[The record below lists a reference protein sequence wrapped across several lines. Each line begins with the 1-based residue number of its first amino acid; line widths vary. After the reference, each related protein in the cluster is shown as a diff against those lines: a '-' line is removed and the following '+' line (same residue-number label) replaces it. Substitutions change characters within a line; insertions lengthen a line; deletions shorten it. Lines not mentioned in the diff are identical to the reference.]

1 MRADMVR
8 CVCID
13 GGHVKK
19 EAGEELIRRGLVTTA
34 MLDEAKAARSRNG
47 ESILTNL
54 LFDKRVRNKDEITNS
69 LAGFLKI
76 PVISLAS
83 VQPDPRL
90 IRRCSKEMARKYRFV
105 PIAVSGRHVVV
116 GMLDP
121 MDLQKIDELSGI
133 FGRPVQAVFIRK
145 SDFEAHIHGLF
156 HDAGIATGKLRVD
169 PEAIKKGSDAA
180 LVGKVLTSAIARAV
194 RGHASALD
202 FLPEKDRTF
211 IRFRF
216 GGTMKTVHE
225 LPTELHRQMIARI
238 REMAKIAP
246 ASGEKRQTGQCRV
259 GIGTSR
265 FLLHVTI
272 IPTAG
277 NEHAHIRI
285 ADVEALKLP
294 VDSLGLD
301 PAVLPAVREVLSAD
315 EGMVLVTGPPGSG
328 KTCTLYA
335 FMRHA
340 RKLGRKVMMIES
352 PVEMRVEGVT
362 QIQVDEEHGF
372 AEAAQAVLDENADVI
387 VIGDIRD
394 SDAARFAFDAA
405 GRGYLVLA
413 GMESGRI
420 REVFRAMKDRGV
432 DPAQVASVLRIISAQ
447 RLLRKLCPDCKSKAK
462 VHEEISQQ
470 WGIGEALEFYD
481 PKGCDQCLRS
491 GFRGRLAVHETMI
504 VDDAMRD
511 LMAAGTHALELEKQ
525 ARYRGMLTMF
535 EAGMNRAIEGSTSL
549 EEVFGSLPCPDT
561 FNLQERL
568 HVGRVGHLR
577 DPDAAPQDD
586 DSLADMFRAEK
597 EAAKEA
603 AAEPLNHGIF
613 MPADEPAGE
622 EAAASETPVAEP
634 VAEGE
639 GASAA
644 SEQPAAPG
652 NVEAEKATILLVD
665 DSPTTL
671 EYIKHILSIGGL
683 HVETADCAEKA
694 WKMLQQQRPDL
705 VLTDFILPDM
715 SGGELIERIRQTP
728 AFDDIGTMMMT
739 ASKDEASALNSGADA
754 FIGKPTD
761 PDLLIARAKSII
773 GIYKRRMPQQAHAV
787 SAAAPSVTS
796 DPGGVR
802 KIELSTLQFE
812 KKAAGFELD
821 TPAAAQNDD
830 LGSIFS
836 PRADDAD

>member
-1 MRADMVR
+1 MMGY
-8 CVCID
+8 VCID

-19 EAGEELIRRGLVTTA
+19 EAGEELIRRGLVTAA
-34 MLDEAKAARSRNG
+34 MLDEAAQARSRNG

-54 LFDKRVRNKDEITNS
+54 LFNRHVKNKDEITNS
-69 LAGFLKI
+69 LARFLKI

-90 IRRCSKEMARKYRFV
+90 IRKCSKEMARKYRFV

-121 MDLQKIDELSGI
+121 MDLQKIDELSGM

-156 HDAGIATGKLRVD
+156 HDAGMATGKLRVD
-169 PEAIKKGSDAA
+169 TAQMQKADHAA
-180 LVGKVLTSAIARAV
+180 LAGKVLTSAIARAV
-194 RGHASALD
+194 RSHAAELV
-202 FLPEKDRTF
+202 FLPEKDRAF

-216 GGTMKTVHE
+216 GGTVKTAHE
-225 LPTELHRQMIARI
+225 LPMELHRRLIARI

-259 GIGTSR
+259 GIGESR
-265 FLLHVTI
+265 FLLHVAI
-272 IPTAG
+272 IPTGAD
-277 NEHAHIRI
+277 EQACIRI
-285 ADVEALKLP
+285 ADVAALKLP
-294 VDSLGLD
+294 VDGIGLD
-301 PAVLPAVREVLSAD
+301 PAALPAVREALSAD
-315 EGMVLVTGPPGSG
+315 EGMVLVAGPPGSG

-340 RKLGRKVMMIES
+340 RKLGRKIMMIES
-352 PVEMRVEGVT
+352 PMEMRVEGIT
-362 QIQVDEEHGF
+362 QIQVDDEHGF
-372 AEAAQAVLDENADVI
+372 AEATQAALDENADVI

-405 GRGYLVLA
+405 SHGHLVLA
-413 GMESGRI
+413 GMEAGRI

-432 DPAQVASVLRIISAQ
+432 DPAQAASALRVISAQ
-447 RLLRKLCPDCKSKAK
+447 RLVRKLCPDCKSKAK

-470 WGIGEALEFYD
+470 WGIGEALEFYE
-481 PKGCDQCLRS
+481 PKGCDKCLRS

-504 VDDAMRD
+504 VDDKIRD

-568 HVGRVGHLR
+568 RVGRVTHLH
-577 DPDAAPQDD
+577 DPDAAPQSD
-586 DSLADMFRAEK
+586 DSLAEMFRAEK

-613 MPADEPAGE
+613 MPTAEPDEEVE
-622 EAAASETPVAEP
+622 ERETPAAASAAEVEETAE
-634 VAEGE
+634 AEEAVSG
-639 GASAA
+639 
-644 SEQPAAPG
+644 QPAAPDSG
-652 NVEAEKATILLVD
+652 EAEKATILLVD

-671 EYIKHILSIGGL
+671 EYIKHILSVGGL

-694 WKMLQQQRPDL
+694 WEMLQQQRPDL

-728 AFDDIGTMMMT
+728 DFDNVGTMMMT
-739 ASKDEASALNSGADA
+739 ANKDEASALNSGADA
-754 FIGKPTD
+754 FVGKPTD

-773 GIYKRRMPQQAHAV
+773 GIYKRRAPQP
-787 SAAAPSVTS
+787 AAS
-796 DPGGVR
+796 DPEASPPVASGPGGVR

-830 LGSIFS
+830 LGGIFS
-836 PRADDAD
+836 PKADDAD

>member
-1 MRADMVR
+1 MVR

-19 EAGEELIRRGLVTTA
+19 EVSEELIRRGLVTAA
-34 MLDEAKAARSRNG
+34 MLEEAAAAKSRNG

-54 LFDKRVRNKDEITNS
+54 LFDKRVKNKDEITNS
-69 LAGFLKI
+69 LARFLKI

-90 IRRCSKEMARKYRFV
+90 IRKCSKEMARKYRFV

-121 MDLQKIDELSGI
+121 MDLQKIDELSGL

-169 PEAIKKGSDAA
+169 PADIKKGNDAS
-180 LVGKVLTSAIARAV
+180 LVGKVLTSAIAKAV

-202 FLPEKDRTF
+202 FLPEKDRAF

-225 LPTELHRQMIARI
+225 LPMELHRRMIARI
-238 REMAKIAP
+238 REMAKITP
-246 ASGEKRQTGQCRV
+246 ASGKKRQTGQCRV

-272 IPTAG
+272 IPTAA
-277 NEHAHIRI
+277 NEHACIRI

-294 VDSLGLD
+294 VDSLGFD
-301 PAVLPAVREVLSAD
+301 PAVLPAVREALSAD

-340 RKLGRKVMMIES
+340 RKLGRKIMMIES

-372 AEAAQAVLDENADVI
+372 GEAMQAALDENADVI

-405 GRGYLVLA
+405 SRGHLVLA
-413 GMESGRI
+413 GMEAGRI

-447 RLLRKLCPDCKSKAK
+447 RLVRKLCPDCKSKAK

-470 WGIGEALEFYD
+470 WGIGEALEFYE

-491 GFRGRLAVHETMI
+491 GFKGRLAVHETMI

-511 LMAAGTHALELEKQ
+511 LIAAGTHALELEKQ

-568 HVGRVGHLR
+568 HVGRVGHLY
-577 DPDAAPQDD
+577 DPDAVPQGD
-586 DSLADMFRAEK
+586 DSLAEMFRAEK

-613 MPADEPAGE
+613 IPAAEPAG
-622 EAAASETPVAEP
+622 EAAASEAPVAEP

-639 GASAA
+639 AVTAA
-644 SEQPAAPG
+644 SEQPAASATAA
-652 NVEAEKATILLVD
+652 AEKATILLVD

-671 EYIKHILSIGGL
+671 EYIKHILSVGGL

-694 WKMLQQQRPDL
+694 WEMLQQQRPDL

-739 ASKDEASALNSGADA
+739 ANKDEASALNSGADA

-761 PDLLIARAKSII
+761 PDLLIAKAKSII
-773 GIYKRRMPQQAHAV
+773 GIYKRRMPQQAPA
-787 SAAAPSVTS
+787 APEAAPSVTS
-796 DPGGVR
+796 TPGGVR

-836 PRADDAD
+836 PKADDAD